1 MGQFFFGQMSRKF
14 FEKRAFT
21 QEYVFVYAYPLVCHL
36 IRMRRRIMS
45 TEMYGMPTNIDV
57 DYNMVNPTDERIHGG
72 FGHGGFGHGGF
83 GHGGF
88 GHGGF
93 GHGGFGHGG
102 FGRPGFGFGRP
113 GFGFGG
119 FGRPGF
125 GFGFGLPF
133 LGGLAAGALLSPG
146 YGYGY
151 PYYPPYPYPYPYY
164 PWY

>member
-1 MGQFFFGQMSRKF
+1 LEFFCV
-14 FEKRAFT
+14 RANT
-21 QEYVFVYAYPLVCHL
+21 QESTFVYAYSLMCQL
-36 IRMRRRIMS
+36 IKMRRRIMS
-45 TEMYGMPTNIDV
+45 TEMYGMPTNVDV
-57 DYNMVNPTDERIHGG
+57 NYNMVDPADERIHGG

-83 GHGGF
+83 GHFGGF

-93 GHGGFGHGG
+93 GRPGFGFGG

-119 FGRPGF
+119 FGF
-125 GFGFGLPF
+125 GVPF
-133 LGGLAAGALLSPG
+133 LTGLAAGALLTPGYG